1 MRKKYA
7 NMRKNPQICAKIRKS
22 GFVHFLDSFVSGH
35 SVLIPWVEDSTVN
48 KLQSLVQ
55 AGQILQR
62 ESIRKLWLGNTF
74 AMCMLQCV
82 LFRLKLVLKL
92 SASKCNCITANSVP
106 VVSIDLPWRALSTT
120 TKCLRRSITWGNNMQ
135 VRYDK
140 IGLCSHAAF
149 NFCWK
154 HPVFPKTVQVGQIGK
169 KFK

>member
-1 MRKKYA
+1 MFWFALTFLRKKKWKNPSRIMRKKYA

-106 VVSIDLPWRALSTT
+106 VLSIDLPWRALSTT
-120 TKCLRRSITWGNNMQ
+120 TKCLRRSIT
-135 VRYDK
+135 
-140 IGLCSHAAF
+140 
-149 NFCWK
+149 
-154 HPVFPKTVQVGQIGK
+154 
-169 KFK
+169 